1 MNSLLIIDDDVT
13 LLTRLGVQ
21 LEEAGYKVDKSS
33 DLSHGAQ
40 RFAEARPDLVILDVR
55 SGHDAG
61 WELLERLAAEVPVM
75 VVSSAA
81 REEDVVRALEAGAT
95 DHIAKP
101 YRSSELLARLRVRLG
116 TPVAALTPSIA
127 MNASVVGATP
137 ATIDTATT
145 SSEPAEAPSP
155 PKRRSEAPETLVD
168 AKVFMTEAE
177 ELAMLRTRQLKATP
191 ATKPPPDLGGNGGVG
206 NQMRAERMRRHM
218 TLVQVENDLKIR
230 MAYLQAIE
238 DEKYTLLP
246 RGPAALQ
253 MIKRYAEH
261 LDVDAS
267 SMLEELRTQGFGDVI
282 APLPALGGHPLPR
295 SLPRSL
301 VITTAVLL
309 ALVVGLGA
317 IMFFDPEFFAQL
329 PTFFA
334 TLWEQLQQFGS

>member
-13 LLTRLGVQ
+13 LLARLGAQ
-21 LEEAGYKVDKSS
+21 LEEAGYKVAKSS

-40 RFAEARPDLVILDVR
+40 LFAAERPDLVILDVR
-55 SGHDAG
+55 SGHAGG

-75 VVSSAA
+75 VLSGAA
-81 REEDVVRALEAGAT
+81 HEEDVVRALDAGAT

-116 TPVAALTPSIA
+116 TSVAVASTTPA
-127 MNASVVGATP
+127 MQVHAVGASP
-137 ATIDTATT
+137 AQSTTA
-145 SSEPAEAPSP
+145 SSEFALAAHQPA
-155 PKRRSEAPETLVD
+155 RRVETAETLLD

-177 ELAMLRTRQLKATP
+177 ELATLRTRPLEAGKAQ
-191 ATKPPPDLGGNGGVG
+191 APPDLGGDGGVG
-206 NQMRAERMRRHM
+206 GQLRAERMRRHM

-261 LDVDAS
+261 LDVDAG
-267 SMLEELRTQGFGDVI
+267 SMLEELRTQGYGDVI
-282 APLPALGGHPLPR
+282 APLPALGGRPLPR
-295 SLPRSL
+295 SLPRWL
-301 VITTAVLL
+301 VVTTAMLL
-309 ALVVGLGA
+309 ALVIGLGA
-317 IMFFDPEFFAQL
+317 IVLFDPEFFAQL
-329 PTFFA
+329 PTFFWS
-334 TLWEQLQQFGS
+334 LWAQLQQFGS